1 MKPSNI
7 IPIMEK
13 LNLLY
18 FVVVDTTA
26 ESISI
31 ITDGE
36 TEYETYS
43 FTSLEREAGD
53 GAYKKVVNLMT
64 KLT

>member
-1 MKPSNI
+1 MQPRI
-7 IPIMEK
+7 ICPIMEK

-18 FVVVDTTA
+18 FVVVDETA

-31 ITDGE
+31 MTDGD

-53 GAYKKVVNLMT
+53 GAYKKVVNLIT
-64 KLT
+64 KMS

>member
-1 MKPSNI
+1 MI
-7 IPIMEK
+7 LI
-13 LNLLY
+13 NLLY